1 MFVSIGWYDLWIDE
15 IARARK
21 AFASWIEAQV
31 HEVAIAPS
39 ISVALSSIASAL
51 DCSTCKKSGLE
62 QYRFSNVIGAV
73 AKILGQKKE
82 GLSKLIDNLLLRRKV
97 MQCHNCRVE
106 NREREK
112 YCRECGTDLRTSSK
126 SLVIQQAKLPA
137 VLYRSSVPRS
147 VAAGVGALALG
158 MGIELLRRN
167 VLSHLRMRWVKKPSL
182 SALALNGVKDMMFS
196 QPDKSVKLP
205 KGYELHETVV
215 YMSRVVR
222 RKD

>member
-1 MFVSIGWYDLWIDE
+1 
-15 IARARK
+15 
-21 AFASWIEAQV
+21 
-31 HEVAIAPS
+31 
-39 ISVALSSIASAL
+39 
-51 DCSTCKKSGLE
+51 
-62 QYRFSNVIGAV
+62 
-73 AKILGQKKE
+73 
-82 GLSKLIDNLLLRRKV
+82 

-106 NREREK
+106 YMEGEK
-112 YCRECGTDLRTSSK
+112 YCRECGTDLGASSK

-137 VLYRSSVPRS
+137 ILYRSPVPRS

-167 VLSHLRMRWVKKPSL
+167 MLSHLQMKRVKKPSL

-196 QPDKSVKLP
+196 QSDKSMKLP